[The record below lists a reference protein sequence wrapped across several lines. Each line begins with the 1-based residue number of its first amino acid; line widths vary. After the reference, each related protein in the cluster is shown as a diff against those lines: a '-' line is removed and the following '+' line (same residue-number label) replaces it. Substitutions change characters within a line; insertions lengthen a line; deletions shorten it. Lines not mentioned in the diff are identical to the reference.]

1 MRRTVREDHIGV
13 GEFVAKD
20 ESAIDEE
27 RQKEKQ
33 PRTERHDV
41 RNGLELLLL

>member
-1 MRRTVREDHIGV
+1 MRRTVREDHIGI
-13 GEFVAKD
+13 GEFIAKD
-20 ESAIDEE
+20 EPAIDEE

-33 PRTERHDV
+33 PGTERNDV